1 MQQDWISIMP
11 IAGNNINNNQ
21 LAALA
26 QRAGPEL
33 TATIQKASLKT
44 GVDFSYMMEKAAAES
59 NFDTDAQAKTSSAR
73 GMYQFIESTWLQMVN
88 RYGDRNGLSQYADQI
103 NDQGKVTSAAMR
115 KEILALRDD
124 PEVASLM
131 AGEFAS
137 ENKRTLV
144 NSGIAEDKIGSTELY
159 LAHFLGAG
167 AASQFIKGMDKNP
180 LAPAAD
186 IFPKA
191 AQANKNVFYNQK
203 TQAARSFGEIYAFFD
218 KKFDSPTGAT
228 LPAGKAL
235 IADNNNEKIKQTQ
248 AGAIAAYSPL
258 RVMPAHANIN
268 QISPDLMALMNG
280 DFNSDEPSM
289 YFGQSLSSAK
299 GSAAQS
305 ALPSAKNLVADP
317 VALMLMANLDLR
329 DTGVHN
335 ARVKSPDEK
344 DDKGVKTTSQKALD
358 TCAMI
363 DFN

>member
-1 MQQDWISIMP
+1 MP

-88 RYGDRNGLSQYADQI
+88 RYGDRNGLGEYADHI

-137 ENKRTLV
+137 ENKRTLI
-144 NSGIAEDKIGSTELY
+144 NSGISAEKIGSTELY

-203 TQAARSFGEIYAFFD
+203 THAARSFGEIYAFFD
-218 KKFDSPTGAT
+218 KKFDTPTGAT
-228 LPAGKAL
+228 LPAGKTL
-235 IADNNNEKIKQTQ
+235 VADNNNEKIKTQTQ

-258 RVMPAHANIN
+258 RVMPANANIN
-268 QISPDLMALMNG
+268 QITPDLMALMNG

-289 YFGQSLSSAK
+289 FFGQSLSSAK

-305 ALPSAKNLVADP
+305 ALPSAKSLVADP

-329 DTGVHN
+329 DTGVSTR
-335 ARVKSPDEK
+335 AKEASGK
-344 DDKGVKTTSQKALD
+344 DDKQAERDSHTGCSIDDIAELTSLAR
-358 TCAMI
+358 
-363 DFN
+363 